1 MAPLTR
7 PGNDA
12 NRTRELAAVL
22 ELVRTGRASTRG
34 EIVSLLNL
42 RSTSVSDFVGEL
54 VEKDLLRESTPRRR
68 GRGRPAALLT
78 YNAQRFGAVVL
89 QVAGRRLIARAVDMG
104 GRIVAEHTDA
114 PPQDSTNDAMAT
126 TLARLAGAAAAE
138 FPAGVEVVAVVC
150 SLSGLLDARQ
160 KRWCFSSRW
169 PQLHNLDI
177 EAALRPLGHAVVLV
191 RNIDAEL
198 TGRLADL
205 DNGHDKSVLLLHW
218 GHGIGA
224 AYYTEGEI
232 VNRSNGRFCEIGH
245 WQLGNG
251 RGAPCACG
259 STDCLETVAAL
270 WALRP
275 RLEATFPGIAATEP
289 ELLAD
294 AMRLDLLSVPE
305 VARAT
310 SEVVR
315 LTSNLSRLLF
325 PDRIIV
331 TGPFVHNSAI
341 FARFKSELE
350 REPVLRAQER
360 MVISAGEAMERF
372 ETAGALTGI
381 FETARERLIAG

>member
-12 NRTRELAAVL
+12 NRMRELAAVL

-89 QVAGRRLIARAVDMG
+89 QVTGRRLIARAVDMG

-114 PPQDSTNDAMAT
+114 PPQDSPNDAMAT

-232 VNRSNGRFCEIGH
+232 VNRTNGRFCEIGH

-259 STDCLETVAAL
+259 STDCLETVAGL

-275 RLEATFPGIAATEP
+275 RLEAAFPGIAATEP

-294 AMRLDLLSVPE
+294 AMRFDLLSVPE

-310 SEVVR
+310 SEMVR

-381 FETARERLIAG
+381 FEAARERLIAG